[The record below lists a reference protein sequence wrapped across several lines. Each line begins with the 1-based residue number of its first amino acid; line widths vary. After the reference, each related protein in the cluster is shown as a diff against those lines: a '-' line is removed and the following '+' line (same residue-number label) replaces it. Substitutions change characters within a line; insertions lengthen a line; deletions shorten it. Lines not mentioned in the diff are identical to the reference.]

1 MVYKEAY
8 RIKGDKMSKELYEI
22 TGTFRVSIEAEDEEE
37 ALKLFDNCS
46 VADLSRVDINDIFKW

>member
-1 MVYKEAY
+1 
-8 RIKGDKMSKELYEI
+8 MSKELYEI

-37 ALKLFDNCS
+37 ALELFDNCS